1 MVTQMP
7 KPSTPQQ
14 EEDFTALLRNLE
26 QRHKVKMLAIGQ
38 GFKELMA
45 TVHSRSFES
54 TTGSDGSCWTIDP
67 QVGQDIETFFNRFYT
82 INLGTRLLIGKQLVL
97 LYQAHNAPLPHI
109 HLTQP
114 IWASGAS
121 FLFLRLCAK

>member
-14 EEDFTALLRNLE
+14 EEDFTALLRSLE

-45 TVHSRSFES
+45 TVHSRRVES
-54 TTGSDGSCWTIDP
+54 TVGSDDSNGTMDP
-67 QVGQDIETFFNRFYT
+67 QLGEDIETFFNRFYT
-82 INLGTRLLIGKQLVL
+82 INLGTRLLIGKHSSLQYSL
-97 LYQAHNAPLPHI
+97 APHTSLATNI
-109 HLTQP
+109 
-114 IWASGAS
+114 G
-121 FLFLRLCAK
+121 